1 MRWRE
6 ALARLRGVLR
16 FGRSDRE
23 LRTELEFHSEM
34 LEEQYVA
41 RGLSRSDAHRAARL
55 SSAAP
60 RRLPKPGGISVG
72 SNFAI
77 SVQLKGNGYV
87 GAGCKAHIVYDQHR
101 GVVTVAVLLNFFP
114 REWLSWQCGCRCDI
128 RLAVTTGLC
137 NALGRGCGASAG
149 GGRCLVQPN

>member
-55 SSAAP
+55 ELGGAAQIDETWRDQRSIP
-60 RRLPKPGGISVG
+60 FIEKLLQDTRYGLRVLRRSPM
-72 SNFAI
+72 FTA
-77 SVQLKGNGYV
+77 
-87 GAGCKAHIVYDQHR
+87 
-101 GVVTVAVLLNFFP
+101 
-114 REWLSWQCGCRCDI
+114 
-128 RLAVTTGLC
+128 
-137 NALGRGCGASAG
+137 
-149 GGRCLVQPN
+149 